1 MAHTIAYWYKFLS
14 DEKDTQ
20 PTISSVLQPS
30 NDELNNLRFII
41 QQDSSPSQAVLWR
54 IWTWIIATG
63 YYVLELLQDNHLAEV
78 TFLARKR
85 GQVGQAEW
93 VIEKSKEFQF
103 GDEVKVLE
111 DEYGLKYT
119 GYDVGTTG
127 EKCVKLVA
135 INTGGSSN
143 LIKVA
148 NLDVDGNAIP
158 LTNNQRTSFVTY
170 YNKIKPVGTQASI
183 VTAPPDV
190 VKYEI
195 NVEVDGQADLIAVRA
210 AIDEAIKQ
218 YHQTLDFSGT
228 LRLSRLGDAIQAVQ
242 FVKDYSFV
250 LAQIKPDG
258 GSFITFTTKTETYA
272 GYCIVDPTTQINI
285 IAV

>member
-1 MAHTIAYWYKFLS
+1 MAHSIAYWYKFLAQ
-14 DEKDTQ
+14 EKDAQ

-30 NDELNNLRFII
+30 DDELNSLRFII

-93 VIEKSKEFQF
+93 FIDKCKAFQF

-111 DEYGLKYT
+111 DGYGLKYT
-119 GYDVGTTG
+119 GYDLGTTG

-135 INTGGSSN
+135 INTGSSSN

-148 NLDVDGNAIP
+148 NLDADGNAIP
-158 LTNNQRTSFVTY
+158 LTQNQRTALNAY
-170 YNKIKPVGTQASI
+170 YDKIKPVGTQATI
-183 VTAPPDV
+183 VAAPPDV
-190 VKYEI
+190 VKYTI
-195 NVEVDGQADLIAVRA
+195 KIEVDAQANTPTVTAAVN
-210 AIDEAIKQ
+210 EAIKQ
-218 YHQTLDFSGT
+218 YHQTLDFSGV
-228 LRLSRLGDAIQAVQ
+228 LRLSRLGDAIQAVA
-242 FVKDYSFV
+242 FVKDYTIS

-258 GSFITFTTKTETYA
+258 GSFVTFTSKTETYA
-272 GYCIVDPTTQINI
+272 GYCVVDTASTINI
-285 IAV
+285 TAV

>member
-1 MAHTIAYWYKFLS
+1 MAHSIAYWYKLLA
-14 DEKDTQ
+14 DEKDSQ

-30 NDELNNLRFII
+30 NDELQNLRTII

-63 YYVLELLQDNHLAEV
+63 YYCLELLQDNHIAEV

-93 VIEKSKEFQF
+93 FIEKCKEFQY

-119 GYDVGTTG
+119 GYDPGTTG

-135 INTGGSSN
+135 INTGSSSN
-143 LIKVA
+143 VIKVA
-148 NLDVDGNAIP
+148 NLDSSNNAIA
-158 LTNNQRTSFVTY
+158 LTSNQRTAFIAY
-170 YNKIKPVGTQASI
+170 YNKIKPVGTNATI
-183 VTAPPDV
+183 IAAAADI
-190 VKYEI
+190 VKYTI
-195 NVEVDGQADLIAVRA
+195 DVEVDGQADIA
-210 AIDEAIKQ
+210 AITTAINDAIKA
-218 YHQTLDFSGT
+218 YHQTLDFSGVV
-228 LRLSRLGDAIQAVQ
+228 RLSRLGDAIQAVT
-242 FVKDYSFV
+242 FVKDYTIS

-258 GSFITFTTKTETYA
+258 GSYVTFTSKTETYA
-272 GYCIVDPTTQINI
+272 GYCVVDTDSTVNI